1 MNKLGTFVISVSWSP
16 SLSLAP
22 SLLESSVLSESLFY
36 FLPNLSA
43 PYTSQFFLSVSLA
56 LYLPEWA
63 AQTGRTAKAAWST
76 NWRRL
81 ERPWLSCS
89 GSVSWGE
96 KRDRGRGKKKEIEWW
111 ESVGVEKIKRR
122 CIKTA
127 ENTHTH
133 KHTSTHIQFHSECTT
148 KSGLCTQPASEIRH
162 GVHSPFKAAGRRSYI
177 LLAALTQHKVA
188 SAGWCA
194 MRRFLVCVTST
205 LAHQAACFSAQFS
218 RQQTPALLQ
227 QRI

>member
-1 MNKLGTFVISVSWSP
+1 MKHKLETPRATMAV
-16 SLSLAP
+16 
-22 SLLESSVLSESLFY
+22 LLGFRVL
-36 FLPNLSA
+36 
-43 PYTSQFFLSVSLA
+43 
-56 LYLPEWA
+56 
-63 AQTGRTAKAAWST
+63 GRE
-76 NWRRL
+76 
-81 ERPWLSCS
+81 ERQRK
-89 GSVSWGE
+89 G
-96 KRDRGRGKKKEIEWW
+96 GKKKRNRVVRECGCRED
-111 ESVGVEKIKRR
+111 KRR